1 MLRGRNHWGA
11 HSCTGAL
18 PLPTCFQPFGLG
30 SRGVSVSPSGWGAA
44 ARPSA
49 RRAERQ
55 RVPQP
60 GGLGV
65 SSRWPAQRRHR
76 VRWRRYCSTTPQGS
90 NDVGAHRPT
99 SSRRRAHGPHRW
111 AGRLCDP
118 FGVVTNRGSHPC
130 TGALPL
136 PIDFQPFGLGVSMS
150 FSPEG
155 WCVGEVVLHTGALP
169 LPTCFQPFGL
179 GESRRVRQPF
189 GLGSRSVS
197 FSPEGWASAFPSA
210 RRAERQRV
218 LQPSACPS
226 ARRAGR
232 Q

>member
-1 MLRGRNHWGA
+1 MALLVARPPRPDGRGAEESHTLKKVAGIDLWGA

-18 PLPTCFQPFGLG
+18 PLPIDFQPFGLW
-30 SRGVSVSPSGWGAA
+30 SRVVSFQPGGLGVSVSVSC
-44 ARPSA
+44 
-49 RRAERQ
+49 Q
-55 RVPQP
+55 RVLQPGGLSVSSRWPAQRRHRSRRVRQP

-76 VRWRRYCSTTPQGS
+76 SRWRRYCSTTPKGS

-118 FGVVTNRGSHPC
+118 FGVVTNRGAHSC
-130 TGALPL
+130 
-136 PIDFQPFGLGVSMS
+136 
-150 FSPEG
+150 
-155 WCVGEVVLHTGALP
+155 TGALP

-179 GESRRVRQPF
+179 GVSVSFSRQRVLQPG
-189 GLGSRSVS
+189 GLSVSVS
-197 FSPEGWASAFPSA
+197 FSPEGW
-210 RRAERQRV
+210 
-218 LQPSACPS
+218 PSACPS
-226 ARRAGR
+226 ARRAER